1 VHEVVDRKPQGA
13 FLAFWAAASAPDL
26 VGPIIAVDGVPL
38 LPELGDPSAMPEGMA
53 ESADQVRAFYATL
66 TPEQMQA
73 QARGDDRAFARL
85 VDATRSGVSSV
96 ALVIVRDPE
105 LSRDVAPGV
114 YLAVWQDLSRLRQAT
129 SFLP

>member
-1 VHEVVDRKPQGA
+1 
-13 FLAFWAAASAPDL
+13 
-26 VGPIIAVDGVPL
+26 
-38 LPELGDPSAMPEGMA
+38 MPEGMA

-129 SFLP
+129 SFLL